1 MNRNI
6 MQKSEMLQKIEKLSK
21 LNRNLIRDGNKMNK
35 TQVKR
40 LENYQELVDD
50 RVDTIVCILL
60 STIQLSHFFH
70 VQELD
75 HMRTMICQILQ
86 SGFDLKRDMCQD
98 VVDQILEID
107 DICAIF
113 FTMIEKREWS
123 S

>member
-113 FTMIEKREWS
+113 FTMIEKRE
-123 S
+123 

>member
-1 MNRNI
+1 
-6 MQKSEMLQKIEKLSK
+6 MQKNQILRKIEKLSK
-21 LNRNLIRDGNKMNK
+21 LNQNLIKDGNKMNK

-40 LENYQELVDD
+40 VENYQEFVYD
-50 RVDTIVCILL
+50 RVDNIIFIIL

-86 SGFDLKRDMCQD
+86 SGFDLKKDMCQD

-113 FTMIEKREWS
+113 FTMIEKND
-123 S
+123 